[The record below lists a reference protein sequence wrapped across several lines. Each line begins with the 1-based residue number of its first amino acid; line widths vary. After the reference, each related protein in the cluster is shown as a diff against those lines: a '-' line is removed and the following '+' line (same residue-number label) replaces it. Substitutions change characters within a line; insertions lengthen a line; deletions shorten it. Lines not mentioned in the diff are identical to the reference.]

1 MTDTYTKT
9 ILTIIALALMI
20 IAMKLGSPQPAHA
33 MFGGPTIGDLTN
45 AKGDDKRKIMMQ
57 IPLVKNM

>member
-9 ILTIIALALMI
+9 ILTIIALALII

-33 MFGGPTIGDLTN
+33 MFGGPTVGDLME
-45 AKGDDKRKIMMQ
+45 AKGDKAQKIMMQ
-57 IPLVKNM
+57 VPLVKNM